1 MAHPFFPDNIDEA
14 IKRVNNGTS
23 TPIDHNYLEKEMDL
37 GKYIRTKLHKLVGET
52 IMYICEVSKDGKCL
66 EVINNLEKILAVEL
80 LHSAQAL
87 EFRRPNKFSSAIE
100 KTLTLVRKNVKKLKQ
115 DRILSN
121 DIETITLLIEDKAFN
136 VYPEL

>member
-1 MAHPFFPDNIDEA
+1 MS
-14 IKRVNNGTS
+14 S
-23 TPIDHNYLEKEMDL
+23 TFVKP
-37 GKYIRTKLHKLVGET
+37 T
-52 IMYICEVSKDGKCL
+52 IC
-66 EVINNLEKILAVEL
+66 
-80 LHSAQAL
+80 
-87 EFRRPNKFSSAIE
+87 PNKFSSAIE

>member
-1 MAHPFFPDNIDEA
+1 MGQE
-14 IKRVNNGTS
+14 
-23 TPIDHNYLEKEMDL
+23 DH
-37 GKYIRTKLHKLVGET
+37 
-52 IMYICEVSKDGKCL
+52 VSMGSISGRKCL

-100 KTLTLVRKNVKKLKQ
+100 KTLTLVRKNVKKLEQ